1 MKEYTNDLYNI
12 RWVGGQRMKESEL
25 WSKEVGVMVAEK
37 GRGFEDWLKWRD
49 MDYMTSTVHRHQ

>member
-37 GRGFEDWLKWRD
+37 GRGFED
-49 MDYMTSTVHRHQ
+49 